1 MTGLRATTDPLWAQ
15 ACLEAAPDVL
25 LVVDSDLSLAWA
37 NRAAEVMFG
46 ATREQWRSRSIVELI
61 HPEDLTFV
69 GLALSTVQGK
79 EVGTPIEL
87 RVAAAEG
94 WRLVE
99 LVGRWMPELGESGM
113 LLASLRDLTERRRWD
128 LASRHDEQ
136 LRRLVD
142 HSDQLTLLVGRDGLV
157 LSHSPAVTRR
167 LGRDPELVQGS
178 PFADLL
184 AEDDRRAFARLLGSL
199 TVSDAP
205 TAARAV
211 LEVEM
216 LAGSGARVPYELTVV
231 DLRSD
236 PVVDGFVVTA
246 HDLTRLREAQRALE
260 HQALHDEL
268 TDLPNRRLAVRHLAR
283 LLDSG
288 ETVVVAFLDLDRFK
302 PVNDLFGHDAGD
314 TVLRTV
320 GARLREVAAV
330 RPRTFVARHGGDE
343 FLAVSVVDSLSPAV
357 TNRAVAELCGEL
369 ESAVALPITIEAG
382 PIQVYASVGG
392 TWAQGP
398 GDPEAVIAA
407 ADGQMYVNKRAGRGT
422 PISMI
427 SVDHR
432 RELAEELVGA
442 VGRGEIVV
450 RYQPIVD
457 VRTQQATGVEALV
470 RWEHPVR
477 GVLSPL
483 EFLSIAEDLGLD
495 REIDRHVLETACATV
510 ARRVRETGED
520 LQLTVNVSP
529 DHLVDV
535 DVPDMVR
542 DVLERTGLRPD
553 LLWLEITE
561 HAVLQRS
568 ASGPATTVLQ
578 AFARLSDLG
587 VRLAVDDFGTGFS
600 SLASLV
606 NYPIHMLKI
615 DQSFVSGLTDDPRS
629 AAMVEAL
636 VALTRRLGI
645 VAVAEGVER
654 PAQLQ
659 ALVELGCP
667 KAQGYLWGRPAAELP
682 PVGRPG
688 SGAAPLRVVQ
698 SALAD

>member
-1 MTGLRATTDPLWAQ
+1 MTGTRTSTDPVWAS
-15 ACLEAAPDVL
+15 ALLEGAPDAL
-25 LVVDSDLSLAWA
+25 LAVDSDMSLLWA
-37 NRAAEVMFG
+37 NRAAEDLFG
-46 ATREQWRSRSIVELI
+46 ATSEQWASRSIAELI
-61 HPEDLTFV
+61 HPEDITFV
-69 GLALSTVQGK
+69 GLALSTVQDK

-87 RVAAAEG
+87 RVAAADG

-99 LVGRWMPELGESGM
+99 LVGRWLPELGERGVV
-113 LLASLRDLTERRRWD
+113 LASLRDLTQRRRWD
-128 LASRHDEQ
+128 LAARHDEQ

-142 HSDQLTLLVGRDGLV
+142 HSDQLTFLVATDGRV
-157 LSHSPAVTRR
+157 VSHSPAVTRR
-167 LGRDPELVQGS
+167 LGRDPELVQGA
-178 PFADLL
+178 PFVDLL
-184 AEDDRRAFARLLGSL
+184 AADGRQAFLHLLDRLVGFPAGATGARRAA
-199 TVSDAP
+199 
-205 TAARAV
+205 
-211 LEVEM
+211 LEVDM
-216 LAGSGARVPYELTVV
+216 LSAQGGPVPYELAVV

-236 PVVDGFVVTA
+236 PVVDGLVISA
-246 HDLTRLREAQRALE
+246 HDLSRLREAQRLLE

-268 TDLPNRRLAVRHLAR
+268 TDLPNRRLAVRHLGR
-283 LLDSG
+283 LLEAG
-288 ETVVVAFLDLDRFK
+288 ETVAVGFLDLDRFK

-320 GARLREVAAV
+320 GARLREVASSH
-330 RPRTFVARHGGDE
+330 PRTFVARHGGDE
-343 FLAVSVVDSLSPAV
+343 FLVVTVVDTVSPAV
-357 TNRAVAELCGEL
+357 ASRRVAALCGEL
-369 ESAVALPITIEAG
+369 EVAVAAPIVIDAG
-382 PIQVYASVGG
+382 PIQVFASVGG
-392 TWAQGP
+392 SWAQGP
-398 GDPEAVIAA
+398 ADAEALIAA
-407 ADGQMYVNKRAGRGT
+407 ADSQMYVNKRAGRGT
-422 PISMI
+422 PISVI

-457 VRTQQATGVEALV
+457 VLTEQPTGVEALV
-470 RWEHPVR
+470 RWQHPKR
-477 GVLSPL
+477 GTLSPA

-510 ARRVRETGED
+510 AKRVRETGCD
-520 LQLTVNVSP
+520 LQLTVNISP

-542 DVLERTGLRPD
+542 GVLERTGLRPD

-578 AFARLSDLG
+578 AFARLSELG
-587 VRLAVDDFGTGFS
+587 VRLAIDDFGTGFS

-654 PAQLQ
+654 PSQLR

-667 KAQGYLWGRPAAELP
+667 KAQGYLWGRPDAELP
-682 PVGRPG
+682 ALPSSSTSVLHLVGEV
-688 SGAAPLRVVQ
+688 AT
-698 SALAD
+698 D

>member
-1 MTGLRATTDPLWAQ
+1 VKATRTALDPVWAQ
-15 ACLEAAPDVL
+15 ECLEDAPDALIAVAP
-25 LVVDSDLSLAWA
+25 DLSLAWA
-37 NRAAEVMFG
+37 NRAAEVLFG
-46 ATREQWRSRSIVELI
+46 STREEWMTRSVVELI

-69 GLALSTVQGK
+69 GLALSSVQDK

-99 LVGRWMPELGESGM
+99 LVGRWLPDLGEGGM
-113 LLASLRDLTERRRWD
+113 VLASLRDLTERRRWD
-128 LASRHDEQ
+128 LASGHDEQ
-136 LRRLVD
+136 LRRLVT
-142 HSDQLTLLVGRDGLV
+142 HSDQLTLLVGDDGRV
-157 LSHSPAVTRR
+157 VSHSPAVTRR
-167 LGRDPELVQGS
+167 LGRDPELVQGA
-178 PFADLL
+178 PFIDLL
-184 AEDDRRAFARLLGSL
+184 APDDRKPFEQLLARLAGEESA
-199 TVSDAP
+199 TPGV
-205 TAARAV
+205 ARAD
-211 LEVEM
+211 LEVAM
-216 LAGSGARVPYELTVV
+216 LTSAGVPVPYELSIV
-231 DLRSD
+231 DLHTD
-236 PVVDGFVVTA
+236 PVVSGFVISA
-246 HDLTRLREAQRALE
+246 HDLSRLREAQRALE

-268 TDLPNRRLAVRHLAR
+268 TDLPNRRLAVRHLGR
-283 LLDSG
+283 LLAAH
-288 ETVVVAFLDLDRFK
+288 ETVAVAFLDLDRFK

-314 TVLRTV
+314 TVLRAV
-320 GARLREVAAV
+320 GARLREVASTH
-330 RPRTFVARHGGDE
+330 PRTFVARHGGDE
-343 FLAVSVVDSLSPAV
+343 FLVISVVEQPDPAAASAAV
-357 TNRAVAELCGEL
+357 AALCAEVENAVAE
-369 ESAVALPITIEAG
+369 PILIEVG
-382 PIQVYASVGG
+382 PIQVFASVGG
-392 TWAQGP
+392 SWAQGP
-398 GDPEAVIAA
+398 YEAEALIAA

-422 PISMI
+422 PVSVT

-457 VRTQQATGVEALV
+457 VTTQQATGVEALV
-470 RWEHPVR
+470 RWEHPQR
-477 GVLSPL
+477 GMLSPA

-495 REIDRHVLETACATV
+495 REIDRHVLETACSAV
-510 ARRVRETGED
+510 ARRVRETGQD

-535 DVPDMVR
+535 DVPEMVR

-568 ASGPATTVLQ
+568 ASGPATTVLH
-578 AFARLSDLG
+578 AFARLSELG

-636 VALTRRLGI
+636 IALTRRLGI

-654 PAQLQ
+654 PDQYA

-682 PVGRPG
+682 VAPL
-688 SGAAPLRVVQ
+688 APLRVVRG
-698 SALAD
+698 AATD

>member
-1 MTGLRATTDPLWAQ
+1 MTVLRTTTDPLWAQ
-15 ACLEAAPDVL
+15 AALENAPDAL
-25 LVVDSDLSLAWA
+25 LAVGPDLSLAWA
-37 NRAAEVMFG
+37 NRAAEAMFG
-46 ATREQWRSRSIVELI
+46 ATREQWSSRSIVELI
-61 HPEDLTFV
+61 HPEDLTLV

-79 EVGTPIEL
+79 AVGTPIEL

-99 LVGRWMPELGESGM
+99 LVGRWLPELGESGM
-113 LLASLRDLTERRRWD
+113 VLASLRDLTERRRWD

-142 HSDQLTLLVGRDGLV
+142 HSDQLTLLVGRDGRV

-167 LGRDPELVQGS
+167 LGRDPELVQGA

-184 AEDDRRAFARLLGSL
+184 AADDRRPFARLLESL
-199 TVSDAP
+199 AADDAP
-205 TAARAV
+205 AAVGRAA
-211 LEVEM
+211 LEVDM
-216 LAGSGARVPYELTVV
+216 VTPAGERVPYELTVV

-268 TDLPNRRLAVRHLAR
+268 TDLPNRRLAVRTLSR
-283 LLDSG
+283 LLDAG
-288 ETVVVAFLDLDRFK
+288 ETVAVSFLDLDRFK

-314 TVLRTV
+314 VVLRTV
-320 GARLREVAAV
+320 GARLRGVAAAH
-330 RPRTFVARHGGDE
+330 PRTFVARHGGDE
-343 FLAVSVVDSLSPAV
+343 FLAVSVVDSVSPALAG
-357 TNRAVAELCGEL
+357 RAVAALCTEL
-369 ESAVALPITIEAG
+369 EGAVALPITIDAG

-398 GDPEAVIAA
+398 ADPEAVIAA

-422 PISMI
+422 PVSMV

-457 VRTQQATGVEALV
+457 VLTQEATGVEALV
-470 RWEHPVR
+470 RWQHPVR
-477 GVLSPL
+477 GTLSPL

-510 ARRVRETGED
+510 AERVRETGQD

-535 DVPDMVR
+535 DVPEMVR
-542 DVLERTGLRPD
+542 GVLARTGLRPD

-587 VRLAVDDFGTGFS
+587 VRLAIDDFGTGFS

-659 ALVELGCP
+659 ALVDLGCP

-682 PVGRPG
+682 
-688 SGAAPLRVVQ
+688 GARTVPSTLRVVP
-698 SALAD
+698 AAVAD

>member
-1 MTGLRATTDPLWAQ
+1 MKATRTTLDPAWAQ
-15 ACLEAAPDVL
+15 ECLEDAPDALIAVAA
-25 LVVDSDLSLAWA
+25 DFSLAWA
-37 NRAAEVMFG
+37 NHAAERLFG
-46 ATREQWRSRSIVELI
+46 ATRDEWSSRSIVELI
-61 HPEDLTFV
+61 HPEDITFV
-69 GLALSTVQGK
+69 GLALSTVQDK

-87 RVAAAEG
+87 RVAAADG

-99 LVGRWMPELGESGM
+99 LVGRWLPDLGEGGM
-113 LLASLRDLTERRRWD
+113 VLASLRDLTQRRRWD

-142 HSDQLTLLVGRDGLV
+142 HSDQLTVLVGTDGRV
-157 LSHSPAVTRR
+157 VSHSPAVTRR
-167 LGRDPELVQGS
+167 LGLDPELVQGE
-178 PFADLL
+178 PFVALL
-184 AEDDRRAFARLLGSL
+184 AADDRKPFERMLERLVAEESATPG
-199 TVSDAP
+199 V
-205 TAARAV
+205 ARAA
-211 LEVEM
+211 LEVAM
-216 LAGSGARVPYELTVV
+216 LPSSGAPVPYELSVV
-231 DLRSD
+231 DLHTD
-236 PVVDGFVVTA
+236 PVVAGFVITA

-283 LLDSG
+283 LLAAG
-288 ETVVVAFLDLDRFK
+288 ETVALAFLDLDRFK

-314 TVLRTV
+314 TVLRAV
-320 GARLREVAAV
+320 GARLREVASSH
-330 RPRTFVARHGGDE
+330 PRTFVARHGGDE
-343 FLAVSVVDSLSPAV
+343 FLVISAVDESDPAAVVAGLCSEV
-357 TNRAVAELCGEL
+357 ENAVAE
-369 ESAVALPITIEAG
+369 PIVIEVG
-382 PIQVYASVGG
+382 PIQVFASVGG
-392 TWAQGP
+392 SWAHGP
-398 GDPEAVIAA
+398 SDAEALIAA
-407 ADGQMYVNKRAGRGT
+407 ADSQMYVNKRAGRGT
-422 PISMI
+422 PISVS

-457 VRTQQATGVEALV
+457 VTTQQATGVEALV
-470 RWEHPVR
+470 RWEHPER
-477 GVLSPL
+477 GILSPA

-495 REIDRHVLETACATV
+495 REIDRHVLETACSTV
-510 ARRVRETGED
+510 AQRVRDTGQD
-520 LQLTVNVSP
+520 LQLTVNISP

-568 ASGPATTVLQ
+568 ASGPATTVLH

-587 VRLAVDDFGTGFS
+587 VRLAIDDFGTGFS

-615 DQSFVSGLTDDPRS
+615 DQSFVAGLTDDPRS

-654 PAQLQ
+654 PDQYA

-667 KAQGYLWGRPAAELP
+667 TAQGYLWGRPAVELP
-682 PVGRPG
+682 AVHLASLHVVR
-688 SGAAPLRVVQ
+688 GAAT
-698 SALAD
+698 D

>member
-1 MTGLRATTDPLWAQ
+1 VKGTRTELDPAWAQ
-15 ACLEAAPDVL
+15 QCLDDAPDALIAVST
-25 LVVDSDLSLAWA
+25 DFSLAWA
-37 NRAAEVMFG
+37 NHAAEQLFG
-46 ATREQWRSRSIVELI
+46 ASSDEWRSRSIVELI
-61 HPEDLTFV
+61 HPEDITFV
-69 GLALSTVQGK
+69 GLALSTVQDK

-99 LVGRWMPELGESGM
+99 LVGRWLPDLGEAGM
-113 LLASLRDLTERRRWD
+113 VLASLRDLTQRRRWD
-128 LASRHDEQ
+128 LAARHDEQ

-142 HSDQLTLLVGRDGLV
+142 HSDQLTLLVGTDGRV
-157 LSHSPAVTRR
+157 VSHSPAVTRR
-167 LGRDPELVQGS
+167 LGRDPELVQGA
-178 PFADLL
+178 PFVSLL
-184 AEDDRRAFARLLGSL
+184 AADDRKPFLRMLERLVADEATSG
-199 TVSDAP
+199 V
-205 TAARAV
+205 ARAA
-211 LEVEM
+211 LEVHM
-216 LAGSGARVPYELTVV
+216 VPSSGDAVPYELSVV
-231 DLRSD
+231 DLHTD
-236 PVVDGFVVTA
+236 PVVAGFVVTA

-268 TDLPNRRLAVRHLAR
+268 TDLPNRRLAVRHLSR
-283 LLDSG
+283 LLSAG
-288 ETVVVAFLDLDRFK
+288 EAVAVAFLDLDRFK

-314 TVLRTV
+314 TVLRAV
-320 GARLREVAAV
+320 GARLREVASAH
-330 RPRTFVARHGGDE
+330 PRTFVARHGGDE
-343 FLAVSVVDSLSPAV
+343 FLLISVVDEDADGSAAAIVARLCSEV
-357 TNRAVAELCGEL
+357 ENAVAE
-369 ESAVALPITIEAG
+369 PISIEVG
-382 PIQVYASVGG
+382 PIQVFASVGG
-392 TWAQGP
+392 TWGRGP
-398 GDPEAVIAA
+398 TDAEALIAA
-407 ADGQMYVNKRAGRGT
+407 ADSQMYVNKRAGRGT
-422 PISMI
+422 PISVS

-457 VRTQQATGVEALV
+457 VATQVATGVEALV
-470 RWEHPVR
+470 RWEHPDR
-477 GVLSPL
+477 GMLPPV

-495 REIDRHVLETACATV
+495 REIDRHVLETACAAV
-510 ARRVRETGED
+510 AARVRETGQD
-520 LQLTVNVSP
+520 LQLTVNISP

-568 ASGPATTVLQ
+568 ASGPATTVLH
-578 AFARLSDLG
+578 AFARLSELG
-587 VRLAVDDFGTGFS
+587 VRLAIDDFGTGFS

-615 DQSFVSGLTDDPRS
+615 DQSFVAGLTDDPRS

-654 PAQLQ
+654 PDQHE

-667 KAQGYLWGRPAAELP
+667 KAQGYLWGRPAVDLP
-682 PVGRPG
+682 PAQVA
-688 SGAAPLRVVQ
+688 SLRVVRG
-698 SALAD
+698 AATD